1 MKRFDIS
8 VYVLAKMFMYIY
20 GVPFVSTLKGISKY
34 PILTSSLDYTSG

>member
-20 GVPFVSTLKGISKY
+20 GVPFVLTLKGISMY
-34 PILTSSLDYTSG
+34 PIITSLLGYTFG